1 MHFPNYR
8 PRRLRSNK
16 LIRDLVQETQLT
28 VKDLI
33 MPLFVR
39 PGSGIK

>member
-28 VKDLI
+28 V
-33 MPLFVR
+33 
-39 PGSGIK
+39 